1 MRRRQGLAL
10 SRAAVVGYGAFLA
23 AVLLYPDG
31 MVLNRFFV
39 GVYAVGLRF
48 GWRWSPEDY
57 ASFANGV
64 AFAPLAFGLVVAW
77 PRVRPWVWGV
87 VLVAASAGAEIAQL
101 SLARQASV
109 ADVLTNGAGAVVGT
123 VLGAWRVKVSE
134 RSGRLAP

>member
-23 AVLLYPDG
+23 AVLLYLDG

-48 GWRWSPEDY
+48 GWRWLPEDY

-64 AFAPLAFGLVVAW
+64 AFAPLAIGPALGVWAMARLRAHPRAVA
-77 PRVRPWVWGV
+77 
-87 VLVAASAGAEIAQL
+87 LAG
-101 SLARQASV
+101 
-109 ADVLTNGAGAVVGT
+109 
-123 VLGAWRVKVSE
+123 
-134 RSGRLAP
+134 GRR